1 MLYDHTDYLRCL
13 PPAWQARATIPP
25 ETDCWA
31 WRGMQ
36 VHIARVRRPQAPAR
50 LMILH
55 GAGGHAGALWPAA
68 ALAAEIGY
76 DVLVPDLPGYGRT
89 RVPRPGAVRYP
100 DWVACV
106 ADLLRAE
113 QARDDRP
120 LVLVGASMGGL
131 LAYSA
136 AARAGGVAH
145 LVVTCLLDPR
155 DRVVWSALSPLVGR
169 WSLGLMK
176 ASARLTDPLRLPIRW
191 LTPMQR
197 IANDPRLSQL
207 CCTDERGG
215 GGRIALG
222 FLRTWLGSSPEVEP
236 EAFTAAPVVL
246 AHPADDRW
254 TPASLSLRFFE
265 RIAVPKRYLPL
276 LGAGHFP
283 VEEPGISQL
292 QALFAELFA
301 GFVQA

>member
-13 PPAWQARATIPP
+13 PPAWQARATTPP
-25 ETDCWA
+25 ERDEWA
-31 WRGMQ
+31 WRDMQ
-36 VHIARVRRPQAPAR
+36 VHIARVRQPQAPAR
-50 LMILH
+50 MMILH
-55 GAGGHAGALWPAA
+55 GAGGHADALWPAA

-76 DVLVPDLPGYGRT
+76 EVLVPDLPGYGRT

-100 DWVACV
+100 DWVDCV
-106 ADLLRAE
+106 AGLLRAE

-120 LVLVGASMGGL
+120 LVLVGASMGGM

-155 DRVVWSALSPLVGR
+155 DQRVWSALSPLIGR
-169 WSLGLMK
+169 WSLALMNV
-176 ASARLTDPLRLPIRW
+176 SALLIDPLRLPIRW
-191 LTPMQR
+191 LAPVQK
-197 IANDPRLSQL
+197 IANDPVLSRL

-215 GGRIALG
+215 GGRIPLG
-222 FLRTWLGSSPEVEP
+222 FLRSWLGSAPEVEP
-236 EAFTAAPVVL
+236 EAFTSAPVVL

-254 TPASLSLRFFE
+254 TPAPLSLRFFE
-265 RIAVPKRYLPL
+265 RIAAPTRYLPL
-276 LGAGHFP
+276 ADAGHFP

-292 QALFAELFA
+292 HALFAELFA
-301 GFVQA
+301 GVARA